1 MSDAPISDKE
11 YQQAQRKAILMR
23 GMNRA
28 VPKMHP
34 GDIGLPDVPAFDGQ
48 GRIDALHQHSASV
61 ETPTETLWLS
71 RRPEHPGRQ
80 GDGDE

>member
-11 YQQAQRKAILMR
+11 YQQALDDVVDLMR

-34 GDIGLPDVPAFDGQ
+34 EDIEILIDG
-48 GRIDALHQHSASV
+48 
-61 ETPTETLWLS
+61 
-71 RRPEHPGRQ
+71 GRQ
-80 GDGDE
+80 GDGDA